1 MPADYDFL
9 KTMGMEIIAGR
20 NFSEE
25 FATDPTAYILNETA
39 VNLLGLTDPVGSRIT
54 DNDRF
59 YTVIGVVKDFHFKSL
74 HHEISP
80 VVYIGIP
87 GDRAGFLSVR
97 IQPEN
102 ISGTISFL
110 EQKWDEFTGGQPF
123 NYSFLDDDLAAQY
136 DAEQKTRQISGIFS
150 ALAIL
155 IGCLGL
161 FGLAAFTAEQRTKE
175 VGIRKVLGASVWNV
189 VILMV
194 KDFVKLVGIA
204 LIIGSPIAYFL
215 MNRWLRNFAYATDIR
230 LDSFLLA
237 GALALGIALFT
248 VSYQA
253 VKAAIAE
260 PVDSLRY
267 E

>member
-1 MPADYDFL
+1 
-9 KTMGMEIIAGR
+9 MGMEIVAGR

-25 FATDPTAYILNETA
+25 FATDPNAYILNETA
-39 VNLLGLTDPVGSRIT
+39 VSLLGLEEPVGSRIT
-54 DNDRF
+54 DNDRM
-59 YTVIGVVKDFHFKSL
+59 YTVVGVVKDFHFKSL

-97 IQPEN
+97 IQPGD
-102 ISGTISFL
+102 IPATLSFL
-110 EQKWDEFTGGQPF
+110 EQKWDGFTGGQPF
-123 NYSFLDDDLAAQY
+123 NYSFLDDDLADQY
-136 DAEQKTRQISGIFS
+136 VAEQKTRQISGIFS
-150 ALAIL
+150 ALAVL

-175 VGIRKVLGASVWNV
+175 IGIRKVLGASVSNIV
-189 VILMV
+189 VLMV

-204 LIIGSPIAYFL
+204 FIIASPVAYFF
-215 MNRWLRNFAYATDIR
+215 MERWLQNFAYSTNIPM
-230 LDSFLLA
+230 DSFLLA
-237 GALALGIALFT
+237 GVLALGIALLT